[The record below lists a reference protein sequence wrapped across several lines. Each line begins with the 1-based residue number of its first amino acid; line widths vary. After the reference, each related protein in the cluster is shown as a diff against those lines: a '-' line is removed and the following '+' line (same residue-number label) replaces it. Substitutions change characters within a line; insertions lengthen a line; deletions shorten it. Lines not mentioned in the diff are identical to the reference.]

1 MLSNWQ
7 SVLKAKLDPKP
18 FKVALKNYI
27 DTLKIGDEKT
37 VRQVQK
43 EVGPFYREE
52 LINDGMKPGN
62 ATQKVQGFIDTPY
75 VGIIRKYLKDYP
87 NIKITANE
95 GRDKRAKMEVIE

>member
-1 MLSNWQ
+1 MWQ

-27 DTLKIGDEKT
+27 DTLKIGDVKT

-75 VGIIRKYLKDYP
+75 VGIIRRYLKNYP
-87 NIKITANE
+87 NIKLSGNA
-95 GRDKRAKMEVIE
+95 GGSRRSKMEVIE